1 MNRPAALVLIR
12 AISTSNPINEISQR
26 KFLLTLWLV
35 GVLCSNS
42 LAEAVVFNLIKNDSS
57 PLFFRVYMRS
67 I

>member
-42 LAEAVVFNLIKNDSS
+42 LAEAVVFNLIKK
-57 PLFFRVYMRS
+57 
-67 I
+67 

>member
-42 LAEAVVFNLIKNDSS
+42 FAEAVVFNLIKK
-57 PLFFRVYMRS
+57 
-67 I
+67 